1 MIGWLNKAINWRHKI
16 KKRKHKLTKPDAR
29 AHWVLFHKASP
40 FKPKKTGKKDV
51 FKFKG
56 KDDDADRS

>member
-1 MIGWLNKAINWRHKI
+1 MR
-16 KKRKHKLTKPDAR
+16 KRKLTKPDAR

-40 FKPKKTGKKDV
+40 FKPKKIGKKDV

-56 KDDDADRS
+56 GKDDDEDRN

>member
-1 MIGWLNKAINWRHKI
+1 MR
-16 KKRKHKLTKPDAR
+16 KRKLTKPDAR

-40 FKPKKTGKKDV
+40 FKPKKIEKKDV

-56 KDDDADRS
+56 GKDNDKDCT